1 MFRKT
6 LAIFTLSIILS
17 FGIISISVQQSNAD
31 IADWASLD
39 ISGTVTNSSKISMPN
54 AQVHIRMSSG
64 VTVDV
69 SCLFEVTSNETLNAS
84 LAFVYPKCWQ
94 GYGGEDININFT
106 INVNNTL
113 LNYTILTWENLTS
126 QGYIVNPDDFGGTWI
141 EFADFIRFTFEIQ
154 ANVTYLVDVETK
166 ASPLMSYNYG
176 HFTYIVGS
184 AMTFSGVT
192 HQTVELFVDDD
203 VGFESFTFSPN
214 QHLIVSNNDSGS
226 LATWDFIVDDTLNFS
241 SVGIAFTFNEYH
253 HSRPPD
259 PSQIA
264 AAVLAVAVLILLV
277 SILVYKKYTRV

>member
-1 MFRKT
+1 MFRKVST
-6 LAIFTLSIILS
+6 IFALSIILS
-17 FGIISISVQQSNAD
+17 FGIISISVQQSHAD

-39 ISGTVTNSSKISMPN
+39 ISGTMTNSSKISMPN
-54 AQVHIRMSSG
+54 AQAQIRMSSG

-94 GYGGEDININFT
+94 GFGGEDININFT

-141 EFADFIRFTFEIQ
+141 EFADFVRFTFKMQ
-154 ANVTYLVDVETK
+154 ANATYLVSVETR

-176 HFTYIVGS
+176 HFSYIVGS
-184 AMTFSGVT
+184 ATTFSGET
-192 HQTVELFVDDD
+192 HQTVEMFVDDD

-214 QHLIVSNNDSGS
+214 QHLIESTNESGKM
-226 LATWDFIVDDTLNFS
+226 AVWDFVIDDALNFS
-241 SVGIAFTFNEYH
+241 SVGIDFTFNEY
-253 HSRPPD
+253 RRWKPPD
-259 PSQIA
+259 PIPTV
-264 AAVLAVAVLILLV
+264 AAVLAASVLILLV
-277 SILVYKKYTRV
+277 SILVYKRYARV